1 VELKQVCLHYHR
13 TEDRG
18 DHRTGPVD
26 HPHRTGDGG
35 RSMNISFTPEPM
47 PKLTITGI
55 KLAELGFG
63 LGEPLQLTLRLMGCG
78 SPS

>member
-1 VELKQVCLHYHR
+1 
-13 TEDRG
+13 
-18 DHRTGPVD
+18 
-26 HPHRTGDGG
+26 
-35 RSMNISFTPEPM
+35 MNISFTPEPM